1 MTPEREEQIDDLF
14 HSALERDAA
23 GRPAF
28 INEACDGDEEL
39 RQEIESLLV
48 AHTAAGDL
56 LANSVASAAVTLLAN
71 QQSGLMTGESIGP
84 YKIIKLLGPWG
95 WGEGYLQEDAEL
107 RRQIALKLLSAGF

>member
-48 AHTAAGDL
+48 AHAAAGDL

-71 QQSGLMTGESIGP
+71 QQSGLMNGESIGP
-84 YKIIKLLGPWG
+84 YKIIKLLRAWG
-95 WGEGYLQEDAEL
+95 MCEVHLAVDCRL
-107 RRQIALKLLSAGF
+107 RGHV